1 MNKER
6 IFIEGILRRGISD
19 DYTNDI
25 LEQIYDDVL
34 EDIRTSA
41 DKDYNEDDVRLALG
55 RVIFERLTQMPTK

>member
-34 EDIRTSA
+34 KDIRTSA

-55 RVIFERLTQMPTK
+55 RVISERLTQMLTK